1 MFVRRIEDDQ
11 LAQVSYLIGC
21 QRTGEAIVIDP
32 ERDIDRYID
41 LAKQQG
47 LTIVAATETHI
58 HADFI
63 SGLREFGEHNDTL
76 LLISGEGGADW
87 TPGWLDQHSSGSSYN
102 HRLIMDGETFSIG
115 NIEFKVVHTPGHTP
129 EHISFLVTD
138 HGGGADSPMA
148 ILSGDFLFVGDL
160 GRPDLLESAAG
171 QMGSMEPSAKKL
183 FQSIQLIDGLAEHLQ
198 VWPGH
203 GAGSACGKA
212 LGAVPTSTIGYERR
226 FNGALSFSDDEGRFV
241 EEILSGQPEPPLY
254 FANMKRLNRDGAA
267 VLGAL
272 PTPQEMDGDQFV
284 ASYQEGVRVM
294 DTRQWK
300 RFQQAHLP
308 GAWSIPMTSRLGSY
322 LGSFG
327 DAEAPYIIVGEE
339 AEIEEVVRRMIRIG
353 FDRIVGWF
361 PSDKM
366 ESCRRF
372 DGSWLQVE
380 EVAADQVHS
389 VVHRDD
395 VKVLDLRRATEYQ
408 EEHISGA
415 LNLSHTRLAL
425 HLDELDKDTTW
436 HLMCETGDRSERTAS
451 FLASRGYSVINLAG
465 GMQNVRSGK
474 VVR

>member
-1 MFVRRIEDDQ
+1 MFVRRIEDEQ

-47 LTIVAATETHI
+47 LRIVAATETHI

-63 SGLREFGEHNDTL
+63 SGLREFGEYNDTL
-76 LLISGEGGADW
+76 LLISGEGGADG

-102 HRLIMDGETFSIG
+102 HRWVLDGETFSIG

-171 QMGSMEPSAKKL
+171 QVGSMEPSAKKL
-183 FQSIQLIDGLAEHLQ
+183 FQSIQLIDDLADHLQ

-226 FNGALSFSDDEGRFV
+226 FNGALSLSGDEGRFV

-272 PTPQEMDGDQFV
+272 PIAEEMSEDQFV
-284 ASYQEGVRVM
+284 ARYQKGVRVL

-308 GAWSIPMTSRLGSY
+308 GS
-322 LGSFG
+322 
-327 DAEAPYIIVGEE
+327 
-339 AEIEEVVRRMIRIG
+339 
-353 FDRIVGWF
+353 
-361 PSDKM
+361 SD
-366 ESCRRF
+366 
-372 DGSWLQVE
+372 V
-380 EVAADQVHS
+380 
-389 VVHRDD
+389 
-395 VKVLDLRRATEYQ
+395 
-408 EEHISGA
+408 
-415 LNLSHTRLAL
+415 
-425 HLDELDKDTTW
+425 
-436 HLMCETGDRSERTAS
+436 
-451 FLASRGYSVINLAG
+451 
-465 GMQNVRSGK
+465 
-474 VVR
+474 